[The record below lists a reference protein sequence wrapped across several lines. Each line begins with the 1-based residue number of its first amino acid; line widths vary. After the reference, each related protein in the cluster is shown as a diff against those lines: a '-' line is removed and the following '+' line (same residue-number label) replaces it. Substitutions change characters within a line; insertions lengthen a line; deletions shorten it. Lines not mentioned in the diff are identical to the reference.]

1 MPNEQNIQG
10 LPEGMRVSRIRSV
23 ALREVS
29 GTDSQEATVCRWV
42 CELEPAIPDS
52 PLSTAPLSE
61 SDIARGRELI
71 AQHPEWSDPAW
82 QNRPLRITGVSA
94 GQTREAFFRFDL
106 EDGGRISIPPD
117 QVMRL
122 YNEGEERKILD
133 SPASPTSCEFC
144 NGTGHTEHG
153 FQDCADCGG
162 TGVVTPTEITDSQR
176 LVAACEKLDNF
187 AWACVQTDC
196 TEAQDYL
203 RGLIQEMRGSLAAMK
218 ESQRP

>member
-10 LPEGMRVSRIRSV
+10 KLLGALKAYMFCEQTMSGRNPHPEGTNRHRAFELGREAIR
-23 ALREVS
+23 A
-29 GTDSQEATVCRWV
+29 A
-42 CELEPAIPDS
+42 ELEPAIPDS

-162 TGVVTPTEITDSQR
+162 TGVVTPAEITDSQ
-176 LVAACEKLDNF
+176 LLEF
-187 AWACVQTDC
+187 AMAHLMIVEDTGPQTRRIYD
-196 TEAQDYL
+196 TREAID
-203 RGLIQEMRGSLAAMK
+203 AVMK
-218 ESQRP
+218 ESQKP